1 MKSYSCNTLP
11 IIAHDIIQAQ
21 QQLVLLAWASASGKS
36 FIAEK
41 IANSLREQWKSV
53 IIISSDDYY
62 GDQTSL
68 QYVLYGTF
76 DHPRMIHYPQL
87 GNDIETFLATERFE
101 KPQYS
106 FVEKRSTHTVTV
118 EWMYDFVIVEGLYTI
133 DQLGVRF
140 ADATKVFVQSSY
152 EEIIFRRIVRDQ
164 ERVRESNH
172 VMINNIGK
180 AFPMWNI
187 FGQHQQDKADI
198 IITNDYEILDHKGAE
213 SAYELFH
220 GDIGALGD
228 LNLVEHRQH
237 FVYSNTDN
245 NESDII
251 ITEVYY
257 EDDPLLKYI
266 MISAVKEHSDTSDH
280 HIDVT
285 LYDPGALTDMH
296 ILLQTAGL
304 VVIDRFKTTKSYFV
318 SHDKQKVV
326 LLERER
332 TLYKKIK

>member
-1 MKSYSCNTLP
+1 
-11 IIAHDIIQAQ
+11 
-21 QQLVLLAWASASGKS
+21 
-36 FIAEK
+36 
-41 IANSLREQWKSV
+41 
-53 IIISSDDYY
+53 
-62 GDQTSL
+62 
-68 QYVLYGTF
+68 
-76 DHPRMIHYPQL
+76 
-87 GNDIETFLATERFE
+87 
-101 KPQYS
+101 
-106 FVEKRSTHTVTV
+106 
-118 EWMYDFVIVEGLYTI
+118 MYDFVIVEGLYTI